1 MFFRFK
7 MSILRMLNRYH
18 TTLMRVKGVK
28 VGKNCQILGSPFISK
43 VKGSQIII
51 GAGCSLTSSDR
62 FHPLVNQKVKLSTYS
77 SRAVIIMHPSSGI
90 SGSSINC
97 CKRVEIGE
105 NTIIGPEVLIRDND
119 GHIPGPNGTWPGVR
133 NNPKYAQEIIIG
145 KGCFIG
151 TRATILK
158 GSIIGD
164 GCVVTAG
171 TVVAKNLPA
180 GSLAIGN
187 PARVFPLPE
196 NLKYTPP
203 AS

>member
-1 MFFRFK
+1 MRLLK
-7 MSILRMLNRYH
+7 LISTSISIKLKLQ
-18 TTLMRVKGVK
+18 GVD
-28 VGKNCQILGSPFISK
+28 VRKNCLLLGAPVISLY
-43 VKGSQIII
+43 KGSKIII
-51 GAGCSLTSSDR
+51 GDNCSLTSSDR
-62 FHPLVNQKVKLSTYS
+62 FHPVINQKVKLSTYS
-77 SRAVIIMHPSSGI
+77 SDAVIIMHPKSGI

-133 NNPKYAQEIIIG
+133 NNPNYAKEIIIG

-158 GSIIGD
+158 GCTIGD

-171 TVVAKNLPA
+171 SVVTKDIPA

-196 NLKYTPP
+196 SLKYQEKPDNAISP
-203 AS
+203 N

>member
-1 MFFRFK
+1 MIPKLKFFILN
-7 MSILRMLNRYH
+7 SISRWGSLC
-18 TTLMRVKGVK
+18 TKFKGVK
-28 VGKNCQILGSPFISK
+28 VGKNCRILGTPFISK

-51 GAGCSLTSSDR
+51 GDGCALTSSDS

-77 SRAVIIMHPSSGI
+77 SQAVIIMHPSSGI

-133 NNPKYAQEIIIG
+133 SNPKYAQEIIIG

-164 GCVVTAG
+164 GCVITAG
-171 TVVAKNLPA
+171 TVVAKNIPA

-203 AS
+203 SN

>member
-1 MFFRFK
+1 MISRLKIKILNLLSSIIAQYMRFK
-7 MSILRMLNRYH
+7 
-18 TTLMRVKGVK
+18 GVT
-28 VGKNCQILGSPFISK
+28 VGNCCHLLGSPFISK
-43 VKGSQIII
+43 AKGSQIII
-51 GAGCSLTSSDR
+51 GDRCALTSSAR

-77 SRAVIIMHPSSGI
+77 SKAVIILHPSSGI

-133 NNPKYAQEIIIG
+133 NNPNYAKEIFIG

-158 GSIIGD
+158 GCTIGD
-164 GCVVTAG
+164 GCVITAG
-171 TVVAKNLPA
+171 SVVTKDIPT

-196 NLKYTPP
+196 SLKYKE
-203 AS
+203 S